1 VRSATTSATL
11 VALLAFGLTATVCN
25 AQNAA
30 TGAVLGTITDASG
43 AAVPSVQIELTNQGT
58 GAKVS
63 AVSSVQGTYTFPN
76 LQPGTYSITA
86 RAKGF
91 RTTAINNVAVEVN
104 TSTTVNI
111 GLQVGEVTS
120 TVEVAASAAQV
131 DLQRA
136 DSTVGDVIGTQP
148 LLRLPTRLRQAQE
161 LLLLQPGTTPQTG
174 SDNGGSIAGALND
187 QTTFTL
193 DGIDITDNNTN
204 STINSDQGA
213 RPVLIV
219 SVEATDEFRV
229 ATANAN
235 ATFTRGSGGQV
246 TLMQRSGTNT
256 FHGSLFWY
264 TQNSA
269 LNANSWDNKRLGLPK
284 PHVEDNRGGGR
295 LGGPI
300 FKNRTFFF
308 TEYETR
314 RYPETFQVNYIVP
327 TATLRQGILRFK
339 DAAGNI
345 DPYNLATSAAC
356 GAAGNAACDPRG
368 LGISPT
374 MHAMMAL
381 DPVGNNPNVSGV
393 DNLNTTGFTANVQSP
408 LSDDFGTFRLDHN
421 INDKL
426 HFNGSFSYSRDLS
439 YNPSP
444 LVVDLRNPNGVL
456 NQDFT
461 PAWTSAAIFGLS
473 YLVSPSVV
481 NTIRF
486 GDVRNRNG
494 GLRPQLSAIAAELGL
509 PGTNSAAGPVAV
521 TPNVFAPPIS
531 MSNSVRT
538 QFNNDVNEQ
547 WVDDASWT
555 KGTHLIQAGANLQR
569 MPMFH
574 LHSGK
579 VGGAVN
585 SLNATTTADSSFLV
599 IPAADR
605 PPTCGG
611 GISTMCLSSSQ
622 TSTWDSLYA
631 TVLGL
636 MNDNNTLLVR
646 NSQLQAQPFGTFID
660 MNALS
665 YFVSFYGQDTWRIRP
680 SLTLTYGLSYSF
692 QTPQNFGNRQ
702 ETMLVDTST
711 GQPISGQAYLK
722 AKLNAA
728 IQGQIY
734 NPPLG
739 FEPVTQLH
747 RAGPYDADY
756 GDVAPRVSLA
766 WSPQHSQGWLGK
778 ILGANKTVLR
788 GGFGMFYNRL
798 TGEDSVVSAGLNAG
812 FSSTITTGL
821 AACNAT
827 GAGGAGCSPTA
838 AANPAL
844 SGFRIGVDGG
854 IPVPSYPQNIT
865 TPYIPAGNYSEL
877 YAPGIDPYIN
887 NSRIYTADFTI
898 QRNLGRGIFLE
909 AAWTGRFGRGLYTY
923 PQLNASPY
931 MFKDTASGQTF
942 AQAYDAVAN
951 ALRAGQPA
959 AVQPW
964 FENQLPG
971 IGAKNGFAS
980 NTAFLAARDASY
992 FTLGSV
998 SSLFDSTSGSQ
1009 PGLNLLRSQLGLQQ
1023 YDETQVNELAQVMNT
1038 GFSNYNA
1045 AVLTLRHTGTNFT
1058 FDVNYTYSKSLDN
1071 DQGVQNDSTTI
1082 PNPLEPGVDYGPSK
1096 FDHRHIF
1103 NALFV
1108 YNLPRMFRGLP
1119 RAANY
1124 VAGGWY
1130 VSGIVTALSGSPLYV
1145 TESSAVWG
1153 GGQRSVLSV
1162 PAVPLV
1168 APASLHAGL
1177 HSGVA
1182 GSGGIGANGNPATG
1196 GTGLNLFANPQAAY
1210 SAFGYV
1216 QLSQN
1221 MDGYGHPLY
1230 GLPFWNA
1237 DASLGKRIP
1246 FGERVNLGLS
1256 FDFYNLFNH
1265 ANFSNPSLPLTGS
1278 GTANFG
1284 VISSTVVPANRQASS
1299 RWIMIGARL
1308 EF

>member
-1 VRSATTSATL
+1 MGSAQVGLLNSATGIKTPGTSS
-11 VALLAFGLTATVCN
+11 
-25 AQNAA
+25 AQGDYA
-30 TGAVLGTITDASG
+30 
-43 AAVPSVQIELTNQGT
+43 
-58 GAKVS
+58 
-63 AVSSVQGTYTFPN
+63 FPN
-76 LQPGTYSITA
+76 VAPGTYSVTA

-91 RTTAINNVAVEVN
+91 RTTVINAVSVQVN
-104 TSTTVNI
+104 SSTTVNVS
-111 GLQVGEVTS
+111 LVVGEITS
-120 TVEVAASAAQV
+120 TVEVSGSAAQV

-136 DSTVGDVIGTQP
+136 DSTVGDVISTQP

-193 DGIDITDNNTN
+193 DGIDISDSNTN
-204 STINSDQGA
+204 STINSDQGS
-213 RPVLIV
+213 RPTLIV

-235 ATFTRGSGGQV
+235 ATFTRASGGQV
-246 TLMQRSGTNT
+246 SLMQRSGTND

-269 LNANSWDNKRLGLPK
+269 LNANSWDNNRLGLAK

-300 FKNRTFFF
+300 IKNRTFFF

-327 TATLRQGILRFK
+327 TPTLKQGILRFK
-339 DAAGNI
+339 DSAGNI
-345 DPYNLATSAAC
+345 DSYNLATSTAC
-356 GAAGNAACDPRG
+356 GTGGNAACDPRG
-368 LGISPT
+368 IGMSPT
-374 MHAMMAL
+374 MQAMMAL
-381 DPVGNNPNVSGV
+381 DPTGNNPNVSGT
-393 DNLNTTGFTANVQSP
+393 DGLNTTGFTANVQSP
-408 LSDDFGTFRLDHN
+408 LSDDFGTLRLDHN
-421 INDKL
+421 ITDKL

-439 YNPSP
+439 YNTSP
-444 LVVDLRNPNGVL
+444 LVVDIRNPNGVQ

-461 PAWTSAAIFGLS
+461 PAWTSAAIFGLT
-473 YLVSPSVV
+473 YMVSPHVV
-481 NTIRF
+481 NTFRF

-494 GLRPQLSAIAAELGL
+494 GIRPQLSAIATELGL
-509 PGTNSAAGPVAV
+509 PGTNTSGGYVAV

-531 MSNSVRT
+531 MSNSVRS
-538 QFNNDVNEQ
+538 QFNNDVNDQ
-547 WVDDASWT
+547 FVDDVSWT
-555 KGTHLIQAGANLQR
+555 KGTHLIQAGGDFQR

-599 IPAADR
+599 IPTSDR

-611 GISTMCLSSSQ
+611 SITTQCLPSSQ

-631 TVLGL
+631 SVLGL
-636 MNDNNTLLVR
+636 MNDDNTLLVR
-646 NSQLQAQPFGTFID
+646 NSQLQPQPFGTFID

-665 YFVSFYGQDTWRIRP
+665 YFTSFYGQDTWRIRP

-692 QTPQNFGNRQ
+692 QTPQNFGNRE

-711 GQPISGQAYLK
+711 GQPISGTSYLK
-722 AKLNAA
+722 AKLAGA

-734 NPPLG
+734 NPPIG

-747 RAGPYDADY
+747 RAGPYNTDF
-756 GDVAPRVSLA
+756 GDVAPRASLA
-766 WSPQHSQGWLGK
+766 WSPHYTQGLLGRL
-778 ILGANKTVLR
+778 LGGNKTVFR
-788 GGFGMFYNRL
+788 GGFGIFYNRL
-798 TGEDSVVSAGLNAG
+798 SGEDSVVSAGLNAG

-827 GAGGAGCSPTA
+827 GPGGAGCNASATT
-838 AANPAL
+838 NPAL
-844 SGFRIGVDGG
+844 SDFRLGVDGS
-854 IPVPSYPQNIT
+854 IPLPTYPQTIT

-877 YAPGIDPYIN
+877 YAPGIDPYLK
-887 NSRIYTADFTI
+887 NSRIYTSDFTI
-898 QRNLGRGIFLE
+898 QRNLGHGVFLE
-909 AAWTGRFGRGLYTY
+909 AAWTGRYGRNLYSY
-923 PQLNASPY
+923 AQLNGSPY

-942 AQAYDAVAN
+942 AQAYDGVAN
-951 ALRAGQPA
+951 ALRAGQ
-959 AVQPW
+959 AVPVQAW

-971 IGAKNGFAS
+971 LGPKNGFAS
-980 NTAFLAARDASY
+980 STAFLASKDASY
-992 FTLGSV
+992 FTLGST
-998 SSLFDSTSGSQ
+998 SSLFDSTSAST

-1023 YDETQVNELAQVMNT
+1023 YDETQVNELAQVINN
-1038 GFSNYNA
+1038 GWSNYNA
-1045 AVLTLRHTGTNFT
+1045 MVLTLRHTGTNFT
-1058 FDVNYTYSKSLDN
+1058 FDLNYTLSKSLDT
-1071 DQGVQNDSTTI
+1071 DQGVQNDSTTLG
-1082 PNPLEPGVDYGPSK
+1082 NPLEPGVDYGPSK

-1108 YNLPRMFRGLP
+1108 YNLPKTYRALP
-1119 RAANY
+1119 AAMNY
-1124 VAGGWY
+1124 VVGGWY
-1130 VSGIVTALSGSPLYV
+1130 VSGIITVLSGSPLYV

-1153 GGQRSVLSV
+1153 GGQRSLLTI

-1168 APASLHAGL
+1168 APSSLNPGL

-1182 GSGGIGANGNPATG
+1182 GSGSIGTNGNPATG
-1196 GTGLNLFANPQAAY
+1196 GTGLNLFANPQTAY
-1210 SAFGYV
+1210 SDFGYV

-1221 MDGYGHPLY
+1221 VDGYGHPLY

-1237 DASLGKRIP
+1237 DASVGKRIP
-1246 FGERVNLGLS
+1246 IRERVALAVS

-1278 GTANFG
+1278 STANFG

-1299 RWIMIGARL
+1299 RWIMFGARL